1 MKFFH
6 NKVTS
11 LTALIAE
18 GKINIVVLDGDEL
31 GKIKMLAK
39 QMEEFCT
46 AKYQDIEVCRFNM
59 EEVGDPRL
67 IESELLTG
75 SMFSQKKLL
84 LCTGLKPSD
93 FDAIYGFNNSAELNN
108 IGIFC
113 FSEGLKAKGKKL
125 EDSPNIAIITC
136 YPDTEQDLQSVAA
149 TFVKQ
154 KGYSIDDDALNF
166 ALANCKGNRANLMME
181 LEKLTIYC
189 IETKSIDLRSAMAII
204 TDGVEQNVF
213 AQSDALL
220 CMQAEQIVKTF
231 ARLEAAAE
239 PFASVLP
246 FVKRDALFLQNL
258 LSKANANQVSA
269 EEELKRESQKNKFLF
284 VKMPALKQQLNYWT
298 LKKINVFLKEL
309 QDTEVY
315 TRQYSKAANELVLN
329 LFLKF
334 CLYK

>member
-6 NKVTS
+6 NKITS

-31 GKIKMLAK
+31 GKIKMLAI
-39 QMEEFCT
+39 QMEQFCAT
-46 AKYQDIEVCRFNM
+46 KYQDLEICRFNM
-59 EEVGDPRL
+59 EEVGDPRF

-84 LCTGLKPSD
+84 LCTGLKSSD
-93 FDAIYGFNNSAELNN
+93 FDAIYSFNNSPELNN

-136 YPDTEQDLQSVAA
+136 YPDTEQDLQSVAT
-149 TFVKQ
+149 TFIKQ
-154 KGYSIDDDALNF
+154 QGYSINEDALDF
-166 ALANCKGNRANLMME
+166 VLANCKGNRANLMME

-189 IETKSIDLRSAMAII
+189 IESKSIDLKSVMAII

-213 AQSDALL
+213 AQSDTLL
-220 CMQAEQIVKTF
+220 CMQADQIVKVF
-231 ARLEAAAE
+231 ARLDAAAE

-258 LSKANANQVSA
+258 LSKASANQISA

-284 VKMPALKQQLNYWT
+284 VKMPALKQQFNYWT
-298 LKKINVFLKEL
+298 LKKINIFLKEL
-309 QDTEVY
+309 QDTEVNS
-315 TRQYSKAANELVLN
+315 RQYPKVANELVLN